1 MLRHTLTFMSRN
13 SKFMKTSFIAFIL
26 TLLMQTLAPAQ
37 ASAPTPRQPTTGQT
51 PAQTRP
57 TDSTASSL
65 ADYGVQ
71 LEAEPRLIVVMAA
84 LEAAGFDPTPV
95 GKQLSVFR
103 QTVRSNNA
111 SIDESLRN
119 RLRKFYEEHRLPA
132 PATPAEQSARYVSL
146 ALALG
151 PAPAFDLPARTDDLP
166 PAVLEVLDFTSLV
179 REFYRAMG
187 GERTLAAYTNAYNA
201 EAVNLRPPAAQM
213 VRDTAAHLRTRPV
226 LSVIER
232 VPVSASAKQSGN
244 SNRNASQQRYATRE
258 RARRFHL
265 VPDLLA
271 APGAINFRIIADDYY
286 AIVPPG
292 ANTASSELRRAYL
305 QFLVDPLVARFN
317 REIALRRP
325 DVKTLLDALPV
336 SSPDANT
343 ASAPG
348 VFTAVARSLVVAAD
362 VRIAENARTQVLAL
376 EADRQLQA
384 SSNDATRRARI
395 VKETQDARARIAD
408 ESTLHLAE
416 AYERG
421 AVLAFYFAD
430 GLRGVETSGFDIA
443 NSLADMIASFDV
455 ARERNRLIDAATARA
470 RATAEITRRRSSE
483 ASGNSTAEGNDPRRT
498 LLIKNLDEVDGLLRA
513 RNYTEA
519 ERRLRPLIAEFQG
532 EPRVF
537 FALAQAASLSAQDAT
552 DADVQTERLG
562 RALANYRLTVSAAS
576 PETDKSLLS
585 RAHAAAGRILSFLER
600 NDEAAKEFDAAI
612 RIGDVPGGAY
622 ADAVTGK
629 RSLTGQR

>member
-1 MLRHTLTFMSRN
+1 
-13 SKFMKTSFIAFIL
+13 MKTPFIAFIL
-26 TLLMQTLAPAQ
+26 MLLPQTLAHAQ
-37 ASAPTPRQPTTGQT
+37 SNTPTPQQRQPTSGQT

-71 LEAEPRLIVVMAA
+71 LEAEPRLIVMMAA
-84 LEAAGFDPTPV
+84 LEAAGFDPTPT
-95 GKQLSVFR
+95 GRQPSVFR
-103 QTVRSNNA
+103 QTVRSNNS

-166 PAVLEVLDFTSLV
+166 PAVLEVLDFTTLV

-187 GERTLAAYTNAYNA
+187 GERTLVSYTNAYNA

-213 VRDTAAHLRTRPV
+213 VLTTAAYLRTRPV
-226 LSVIER
+226 LSVVER
-232 VPVSASAKQSGN
+232 VPISSGAKQSNN
-244 SNRNASQQRYATRE
+244 SKRNASQQRYETRE

-286 AIVPPG
+286 AILPPG
-292 ANTASSELRRAYL
+292 ANLASSELRRAYL
-305 QFLVDPLVARFN
+305 QFLVDPLVARFG
-317 REIALRRP
+317 REIALRRS
-325 DVKTLLDALPV
+325 DVKALLDALPV
-336 SSPDANT
+336 SSPDANA

-348 VFTAVARSLVVAAD
+348 VFTAVARSLVVASD
-362 VRIAENARTQVLAL
+362 VRITENARTQTLSL

-384 SSNDATRRARI
+384 LGNDAARRARI
-395 VKETQDARARIAD
+395 VKETQEARSRIAD
-408 ESTLHLAE
+408 ESILHLAE

-421 AVLAFYFAD
+421 AVLAFYFAEQ
-430 GLRGVETSGFDIA
+430 LRGVETSGFDIA
-443 NSLADMIASFDV
+443 SSLADMIRSFDA
-455 ARERNRLIDAATARA
+455 ARERNRLTDAATDRA
-470 RATAEITRRRSSE
+470 RATAEIARRRNSSE
-483 ASGNSTAEGNDPRRT
+483 ANGNLTAEDADPRRT
-498 LLIKNLDEVDGLLRA
+498 QLIKNLDEVDGLLRA

-519 ERRLRPLIAEFQG
+519 ERRLRPLMNEFQG
-532 EPRVF
+532 EPRIF

-562 RALANYRLTVSAAS
+562 RALANYRLTVNAAS
-576 PETDKSLLS
+576 PETDKALLS
-585 RAHAAAGRILSFLER
+585 RAHAAAGRILAFLER
-600 NDEAAKEFDAAI
+600 NDEAAKEFDHAI
-612 RIGDVPGGAY
+612 NLGDVPGGAY
-622 ADAVTGK
+622 ADAVAGK
-629 RSLTGQR
+629 RSLKL

>member
-1 MLRHTLTFMSRN
+1 
-13 SKFMKTSFIAFIL
+13 MKTPLIAFIL
-26 TLLMQTLAPAQ
+26 TLLMQTFAHAQ
-37 ASAPTPRQPTTGQT
+37 SNAPTPRQPTTGQT

-65 ADYGVQ
+65 TDYGVQ
-71 LEAEPRLIVVMAA
+71 IEAEPRLIIVMAA
-84 LEAAGFDPTPV
+84 LEAAGFDPTPT
-95 GKQLSVFR
+95 GKQPSVFR
-103 QTVRSNNA
+103 QTVRSNNS
-111 SIDESLRN
+111 SIDESLRS

-151 PAPAFDLPARTDDLP
+151 PAPAFELPARTDDLP
-166 PAVLEVLDFTSLV
+166 PAVFEVLDFTTLV

-187 GERTLAAYTNAYNA
+187 GERTLASYTNAYNA

-213 VRDTAAHLRTRPV
+213 VSTTAAYLRTRPV
-226 LSVIER
+226 LSVVER
-232 VPVSASAKQSGN
+232 VPVNSGAKQSN
-244 SNRNASQQRYATRE
+244 DSKRNASQQRYETRE

-292 ANTASSELRRAYL
+292 ANLASSDLRRAYL
-305 QFLVDPLVARFN
+305 QFLIDPLLARFG

-325 DVKTLLDALPV
+325 DVKVLLDALPV
-336 SSPDANT
+336 SSATTANAASTPD
-343 ASAPG
+343 
-348 VFTAVARSLVVAAD
+348 VFTSVARSLVVASD
-362 VRIAENARTQVLAL
+362 VRIAENARTQTLAL

-384 SSNDATRRARI
+384 SGTDAARRARI
-395 VKETQDARARIAD
+395 VKETQDARLRVTD

-430 GLRGVETSGFDIA
+430 QLRGVETSGFDIA
-443 NSLADMIASFDV
+443 SSLADMIRSFDA
-455 ARERNRLIDAATARA
+455 ARERNRLTDAATARA
-470 RATAEITRRRSSE
+470 RATMEIARRRSSSE
-483 ASGNSTAEGNDPRRT
+483 ANGNLTAEDADPRRT
-498 LLIKNLDEVDGLLRA
+498 QLIKNLDEVDVLLRA
-513 RNYTEA
+513 RNYSEA
-519 ERRLRPLIAEFQG
+519 ERRLRPLMNEFQG

-562 RALANYRLTVSAAS
+562 RALANYRLTVNAAS
-576 PETDKSLLS
+576 PETDKALLS
-585 RAHAAAGRILSFLER
+585 RAHAAVGRILAFLER
-600 NDEAAKEFDAAI
+600 NDEAAKEFDMAI
-612 RIGDVPGGAY
+612 KLGDVPGGAY
-622 ADAVTGK
+622 ADAVAGK